1 MPGSCGQQKAKHT
14 DEDGVLRCHCSY
26 SVFLFT
32 YLPGQ
37 LPLPFAGCAV
47 LTYFLWLEQVVD
59 YEYVYVDKEI
69 RVAKI
74 YQKQKRKDLAVYDLS
89 KMEMMAP
96 QGSHHL
102 DAYKNRDL
110 KVIDYSSGD
119 DSNKSCRY
127 ELIMEGGSRL
137 ILDMVGEYGEQIV
150 ALIRNYYPRI
160 VFTS

>member
-1 MPGSCGQQKAKHT
+1 
-14 DEDGVLRCHCSY
+14 
-26 SVFLFT
+26 
-32 YLPGQ
+32 
-37 LPLPFAGCAV
+37 
-47 LTYFLWLEQVVD
+47 
-59 YEYVYVDKEI
+59 
-69 RVAKI
+69 
-74 YQKQKRKDLAVYDLS
+74 
-89 KMEMMAP
+89 MEMMAP

-160 VFTS
+160 VFTN

>member
-32 YLPGQ
+32 YLP
-37 LPLPFAGCAV
+37 
-47 LTYFLWLEQVVD
+47 
-59 YEYVYVDKEI
+59 EYVYVDKEI